1 MTRGKGKRHMDPD
14 ISVIIPHLN
23 QPEPLVRCL
32 ASLAAQSLP
41 RERFEVIVVDNGS
54 SERPEAVVAEFDGAR
69 LDSEAEPGPG
79 PARNRGV
86 TVARGRILAFI
97 DADCIADP
105 GWLVAADTALSG
117 GEGRRIAGGDVRI
130 ALKHPPGMN
139 ALEAY
144 ESVFAYRQREYI
156 ERQGFSGTG
165 NLAVH
170 RSDYEKIG
178 PFGGIGIAED
188 RDWGRRATAAGYGI
202 VYVPD
207 MIVYHP
213 ARENLAEL
221 QAKWGRHIAHDLAEW
236 RAAGRGRVAW
246 LLRAAAVAGSPLRDI
261 GNILPSP
268 RLQGTQARLG
278 AFGVLTRIRLYRAW
292 RMVGEVLTWRERTG
306 ASMWNRD

>member
-1 MTRGKGKRHMDPD
+1 MDPD

-23 QPEPLVRCL
+23 QANQLARCL
-32 ASLAAQSLP
+32 GSLEAQSLP
-41 RERFEVIVVDNGS
+41 RARFEVIVVDNGS
-54 SERPEAVVAEFDGAR
+54 SERPEAVVGRFDGAS
-69 LDSEAEPGPG
+69 LESEHEPGPG

-86 TVARGRILAFI
+86 AASRGRILAFI

-105 GWLVAADTALSG
+105 GWLSAADSALSG
-117 GEGRRIAGGDVRI
+117 GEGRFMVGGDVRI
-130 ALKHPPGMN
+130 ALKHPPEMD

-170 RSDYEKIG
+170 RADYEKIG

-188 RDWGRRATAAGYGI
+188 RDWGRRATAAGYEI
-202 VYVPD
+202 AYVPD

-213 ARENLAEL
+213 ARESLNEL
-221 QAKWGRHIAHDLAEW
+221 KAKWGRHVAHDHAEW
-236 RAAGRGRVAW
+236 RAAGRGRSAW

-261 GNILPSP
+261 PKTLLSP
-268 RLQGTQARLG
+268 RLQGMRARLG
-278 AFGVLTRIRLYRAW
+278 AAAILTRIRLFRAW
-292 RMVGEVLTWRERTG
+292 RMVGMVFDGEHSRKDST
-306 ASMWNRD
+306 WNREP